1 VTKKIALTGE
11 ITLKGKV
18 LSVGGIKE
26 KLLAAH
32 RHNIREAIIPFDNK
46 PDMKDLPKKIKDE
59 IKVHFVEN
67 MDQVL
72 DIVLTE
78 KFSDKIKK
86 DKEEGV
92 TTELPKSKEEGEGQE
107 GPPVTH

>member
-1 VTKKIALTGE
+1 M
-11 ITLKGKV
+11 KGKV

-32 RHNIREAIIPFDNK
+32 RHNIKEAVLPVDNK
-46 PDMKDLPKKIKDE
+46 PDLKDLPKKIKDE
-59 IKVHFVEN
+59 MKIHFVEN

-86 DKEEGV
+86 DKV
-92 TTELPKSKEEGEGQE
+92 DMPSELPKSEEEGEGQD